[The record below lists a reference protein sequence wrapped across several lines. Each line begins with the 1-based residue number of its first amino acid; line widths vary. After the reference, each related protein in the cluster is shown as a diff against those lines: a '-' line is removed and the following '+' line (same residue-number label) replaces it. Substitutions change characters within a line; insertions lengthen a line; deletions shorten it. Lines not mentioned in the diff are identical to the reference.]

1 MELSCHIPIL
11 ILNFRISSWLE
22 WSFPAIFILY
32 LLEFLP
38 GWDGLKTG
46 AELTCHISLSFSIF
60 VLVSITLE
68 RYQVLYTVQCT
79 IQSLGINFM
88 KFCTIG
94 KGVIKILLSNFFYTW
109 PLDQASFGNI
119 ATTIYCMRKQ
129 QSWTIEQEEI
139 ENIIII
145 NFTCHQICSTQIFRI
160 HFIQYDGPFSDCIV
174 ENLAKMV
181 LNHHIKTTL

>member
-79 IQSLGINFM
+79 VQSLGITFM

-109 PLDQASFGNI
+109 PGFFWQYCNDYLLHEKAAKLNNWAGRNREHYHYTLYMSSDLLYTNIQNSFYPI
-119 ATTIYCMRKQ
+119 W
-129 QSWTIEQEEI
+129 WTI
-139 ENIIII
+139 
-145 NFTCHQICSTQIFRI
+145 FRL
-160 HFIQYDGPFSDCIV
+160 YSRKLSKDGI
-174 ENLAKMV
+174 

>member
-1 MELSCHIPIL
+1 MELSCYLYPL
-11 ILNFRISSWLE
+11 FTRISTWLGWTE
-22 WSFPAIFILY
+22 DWGWADLPH
-32 LLEFLP
+32 LLVVQHLCA
-38 GWDGLKTG
+38 GQHHTG
-46 AELTCHISLSFSIF
+46 AIPG
-60 VLVSITLE
+60 
-68 RYQVLYTVQCT
+68 TVHCT
-79 IQSLGINFM
+79 VQSLGINFM

-145 NFTCHQICSTQIFRI
+145 NSTCHQICSTQIFRI

>member
-1 MELSCHIPIL
+1 MELTSHIIILILNFRISTCLEWSFRSCHIPIL

-68 RYQVLYTVQCT
+68 RYQVLCTVE
-79 IQSLGINFM
+79 SLGI
-88 KFCTIG
+88 
-94 KGVIKILLSNFFYTW
+94 IL
-109 PLDQASFGNI
+109 
-119 ATTIYCMRKQ
+119 
-129 QSWTIEQEEI
+129 
-139 ENIIII
+139 
-145 NFTCHQICSTQIFRI
+145 
-160 HFIQYDGPFSDCIV
+160 
-174 ENLAKMV
+174 
-181 LNHHIKTTL
+181 